1 MSAVHAQLGMGAAEL
16 LRAPSRLRKLSL
28 FAAELGD
35 EGACAVAERLAAG
48 SLVALMEL
56 ELSCARIGT
65 RGIRRLFATLEAQA
79 APALEVCRPLGCCR
93 MSPSLGHTPQAACA
107 PPWTLLHVDC
117 KGVHRLWWGRSKH
130 PNDLHAQML
139 VIGGN
144 PALEEDAFEGRV
156 EALWAARPDLDVA
169 WRSGDAA
176 SFQQLGGAPAVDLN
190 VDE

>member
-1 MSAVHAQLGMGAAEL
+1 MGGAEL
-16 LRAPSRLRKLSL
+16 LRPPSRLRKLSL

-35 EGACAVAERLAAG
+35 EGACAVAERMAVG

-56 ELSCARIGT
+56 ELSCAGIGT

-79 APALEVCRPLGCCR
+79 APALEVRRPCQTTPGHQLSITLGT
-93 MSPSLGHTPQAACA
+93 PGHVPR
-107 PPWTLLHVDC
+107 LH
-117 KGVHRLWWGRSKH
+117 GASTGQWFGARTEAS
-130 PNDLHAQML
+130 LHAQML

-176 SFQQLGGAPAVDLN
+176 SFQQLGGAPAVNLN